1 MEATALHTVHFVL
14 FGHNYRQ
21 ETPIQHTLLLL
32 FINTGDFAIFVIS
45 VGSSSGESCQP
56 NSNTMLMLGPHQG
69 ICEL

>member
-21 ETPIQHTLLLL
+21 ETLIQHTLLLL

-45 VGSSSGESCQP
+45 VGYCSSAALEKVVSPIPIPC
-56 NSNTMLMLGPHQG
+56 
-69 ICEL
+69 